1 MKKYFNKLLYKMN
14 NNYEQ
19 LSVDSHENA
28 SGSFSHKKPQNKF
41 SDIIRTKNNKCGKYI
56 IPLIM
61 IIVFVLLFIFKNS
74 KEKKLEII
82 KLENLSFK
90 EQIESLKAQEHD
102 YNQIYKQL
110 NTEKQTLIKQTD
122 DLSKS
127 VEQYKEKIDK
137 LEKTSSDNK
146 NVIND
151 LASQLQQVEDK
162 LQNVIQDNDGIKKK
176 LETIEEDEYAE
187 DIDNLNEKIKNLK
200 DKIAKI
206 KGRANEENEYN
217 NENEE
222 SLNIDSQIITMQKEI
237 SLLKRWLNKSSNYRF
252 ELLYRATKHGYSNE
266 KFKQYVG
273 DSKHTVVLLKDRK
286 TSAVIGGYTSQ
297 SWEGEGFKEDS
308 QAFVFNLS
316 TQSVYYI
323 RDIEYAIYCS
333 PKYLAVFGRGDIV
346 TANNEAYTSFP
357 ASYGTGKENHN
368 LLGQTDNSILL
379 LEMEVFRLIPN

>member
-1 MKKYFNKLLYKMN
+1 MN

-19 LSVDSHENA
+19 LSVDSHENT